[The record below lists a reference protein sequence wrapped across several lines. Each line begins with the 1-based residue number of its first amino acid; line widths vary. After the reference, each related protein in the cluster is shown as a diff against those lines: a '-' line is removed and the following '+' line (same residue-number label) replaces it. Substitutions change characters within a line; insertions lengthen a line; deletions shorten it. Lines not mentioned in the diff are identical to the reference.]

1 MTAFLT
7 VDDVTQVFPLNDG
20 GRYVAL
26 KDIDLEIAEGEFVSL
41 IGHSGCGKS
50 TLLNLLAGLSQ
61 ATRGGILMEGRQV
74 TEPGPDRMVVFQNYS
89 LLPWQTVRQNIALAV
104 NRVMGQASA
113 GERQSRV
120 DEAIAMVG
128 LAAAAEK
135 LPAELSGGMKQRVAI
150 ARALAIRPRLLLLD
164 EPFGALDALTR
175 GNLQEQLMTLCQ
187 QAGVTTVMVTHDVDE
202 ALLLSD
208 RVVMLTN
215 GPEAE
220 IGQILEV
227 PFARP
232 RHRLEV
238 MEHPRYYQLR
248 AELIGF
254 LQQQRR
260 LRQRRAERDLELTL
274 SASATTASATTAVAA
289 TAAATTA
296 AATGAA
302 RGASAAASRSAPERL
317 AGPTTVRLGVIP
329 GLDIAPLALALADNL
344 LDAGRVRVVTV
355 PFASWER
362 LEERLREG
370 DLDAAITAATTP
382 LALALGLNGSAPWP
396 AITPMTVS
404 RNGNALCLAR
414 SFLREGVRDRDS
426 LAVLLRQR
434 AEPLRLAVP
443 QRHGTAELLLRHWL
457 AAADVALDRQVT
469 FSVLSPM
476 AMQGAL
482 RGERIDGFI
491 AGRYRVAEAVED
503 RQGYVL
509 ATDLDIW
516 KGHPE
521 KVLTCSEDWAERHQE
536 ALLALCAG
544 LMRAGERCDDGG
556 RREELTRVLSQP
568 QWLGTRAALALGRQF
583 DLGTGAPPGELLAFN
598 RWHADRAHL
607 PNRAEGT
614 WILSQFSR
622 WGWCPFP
629 SNRLEL
635 LSQVYRPDLCDKA
648 LELAGYP
655 VLRPDRHPFT
665 LADGIPF
672 NQDDPLA
679 YLRSLPGGSEPIVA
693 PVTLPESPFLS
704 SPSATPA

>member
-1 MTAFLT
+1 MASFLT
-7 VDDVTQVFPLNDG
+7 VDDVTQVFPLANG

-50 TLLNLLAGLSQ
+50 TLLNLLAGLTQ
-61 ATRGGILMEGRQV
+61 ASTGGILMDGRQV

-89 LLPWQTVRQNIALAV
+89 LLPWQSVRQNIALAV
-104 NRVMGQASA
+104 NRVMGHESA
-113 GERQSRV
+113 AQRQTIV
-120 DEAIAMVG
+120 EQAIAMVG
-128 LAAAAEK
+128 LAPAADK
-135 LPAELSGGMKQRVAI
+135 LPGELSGGMKQRVAI

-175 GNLQEQLMTLCQ
+175 GNLQEQLMGICQ
-187 QAGVTTVMVTHDVDE
+187 ESGVTTVMVTHDVDE

-227 PFARP
+227 PIPRP
-232 RHRLEV
+232 RQRLEV
-238 MEHPRYYQLR
+238 MDHPQYYQLR
-248 AELIGF
+248 TELIGF

-260 LRQRRAERDLELTL
+260 LRQRRTEREKELAL
-274 SASATTASATTAVAA
+274 STTTPTT
-289 TAAATTA
+289 TR
-296 AATGAA
+296 AA
-302 RGASAAASRSAPERL
+302 RPSGA
-317 AGPTTVRLGVIP
+317 TTVRLGVIP

-344 LDAGRVRVVTV
+344 FDTNRVQVVPM

-362 LEERLREG
+362 LEDKLVAGE
-370 DLDAAITAATTP
+370 LDVAITAATSP
-382 LALALGLNGSAPWP
+382 LALALGLGRRSPWP

-414 SFLREGVRDRDS
+414 SFLKEGVRDRQS
-426 LAVLLRQR
+426 LERLLGQR
-434 AEPLRLAVP
+434 SQPLRIAVP

-457 AAADVALDRQVT
+457 AAGGLDPERQAT
-469 FSVLSPM
+469 FPVLSPM
-476 AMQGAL
+476 TMHGAL
-482 RGERIDGFI
+482 RSEQIDGFI

-503 RQGYVL
+503 RQGFVV

-516 KGHPE
+516 SGHPE
-521 KVLTCSEDWAERHQE
+521 KVLTCSEAWAEQNGE
-536 ALLALCAG
+536 ALEALCVG
-544 LMRAGERCDDGG
+544 LMRAAERCDDSG
-556 RREELTRVLSQP
+556 RRPELTRVLSQP
-568 QWLGTRAALALGRQF
+568 QWLGTRAAIALGRQF
-583 DLGTGAPPGELLAFN
+583 DAGTGDPPRQLLAFN
-598 RWHADRAHL
+598 RYHADRAHI
-607 PNRAEGT
+607 PNRAEGA

-635 LSQVYRPDLCDKA
+635 LALVYRPDLCDRA
-648 LELAGYP
+648 LAAAGYP
-655 VLRPDRHPFT
+655 VLRPDRHAFT
-665 LADGIPF
+665 LADGLPF

-679 YLRSLPGGSEPIVA
+679 YLRALPGSPQPPVA
-693 PVTLPESPFLS
+693 AVALPERG
-704 SPSATPA
+704 PSASPTSSVHA